1 MLGGKREF
9 SFSCNLSDRLLT
21 VSTAAIILYEYSS
34 RRPLLHVSDK
44 ASIAKG
50 GQHPS
55 CPRRKVDD
63 ELQLG
68 LLLAACL
75 LLLIVLLLNK

>member
-1 MLGGKREF
+1 MLGGESEF

-21 VSTAAIILYEYSS
+21 VSTAEIILYG
-34 RRPLLHVSDK
+34 RPLLSDTASK
-44 ASIAKG
+44 ANS

-55 CPRRKVDD
+55 CPSRRKVDD

-68 LLLAACL
+68 LLLVPCL
-75 LLLIVLLLNK
+75 LLVLNK